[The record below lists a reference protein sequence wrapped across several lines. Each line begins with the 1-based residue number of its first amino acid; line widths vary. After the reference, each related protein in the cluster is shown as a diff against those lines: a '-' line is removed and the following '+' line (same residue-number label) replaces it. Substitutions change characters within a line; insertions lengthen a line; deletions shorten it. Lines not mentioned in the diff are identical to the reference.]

1 MRLVSRGGAGAAL
14 MACTGV
20 AALLLSACGS
30 ASTLRMA
37 GEPPPAFGQTI
48 VAPEGETKLS
58 VGVITLCVSEEAARV
73 TAARFTSGNLPIAH
87 YGVWSLH
94 SSKPSVGYL
103 PGDLV
108 THGFPSEPDPV
119 SVPCRPV
126 EEEPDVGETTAR
138 LAIDIEA
145 TEEVREGKGLALT
158 YETADGQQGELEI
171 PFELKVCPPTQPAP
185 CQEPSE

>member
-1 MRLVSRGGAGAAL
+1 MRLSRGGASAAL
-14 MACTGV
+14 IACTGV
-20 AALLLSACGS
+20 GALLLSACGS

-37 GEPPPAFGQTI
+37 GDAPSAFGQTI

-58 VGVITLCVSEEAARV
+58 VGVITLCVSEGSARV

-87 YGVWSLH
+87 YGVWS
-94 SSKPSVGYL
+94 SAESSVGYL

-119 SVPCRPV
+119 DVVCGPV
-126 EEEPDVGETTAR
+126 EEEPAVGQTTAR

-145 TEEVREGKGLALT
+145 TDEVREGKGLTLT
-158 YETADGQQGELEI
+158 YETADGKQGELEI

-185 CQEPSE
+185 CQEPSG

>member
-1 MRLVSRGGAGAAL
+1 MRLVSRGGAGAAF

-30 ASTLRMA
+30 ASTLRVA
-37 GEPPPAFGQTI
+37 GDAPPAFGQTI

-58 VGVITLCVSEEAARV
+58 VGVITLCVSEGSARV
-73 TAARFTSGNLPIAH
+73 TAARFTSGNLPIAS

-108 THGFPSEPDPV
+108 THGFPREPDPV
-119 SVPCRPV
+119 DVLCGPV
-126 EEEPDVGETTAR
+126 EEEPDVGQITAR
-138 LAIDIEA
+138 LAIDVEA
-145 TEEVREGKGLALT
+145 TDEVREGKGITLT

-171 PFELKVCPPTQPAP
+171 PFELKVCPPTQAAP
-185 CQEPSE
+185 CQGQSG

>member
-1 MRLVSRGGAGAAL
+1 MRLVSRGGASAAL
-14 MACTGV
+14 IACTGV
-20 AALLLSACGS
+20 GALLLSACGS

-37 GEPPPAFGQTI
+37 GDAPAAFGQTI
-48 VAPEGETKLS
+48 LAPEGETKLS
-58 VGVITLCVSEEAARV
+58 VGVITLCVSEGSARV

-87 YGVWSLH
+87 YGVWS
-94 SSKPSVGYL
+94 SAGSTVGYL

-119 SVPCRPV
+119 DVVCGPV
-126 EEEPDVGETTAR
+126 EEESDVGEVAA

-145 TEEVREGKGLALT
+145 TDEVREGKGLTLT
-158 YETADGQQGELEI
+158 YETADGEQGELEI

-185 CQEPSE
+185 CQEPSG